1 MSSDRTEMLYWL
13 QQERRQAILKPA
25 ITTLTIE
32 TAPLK
37 PTVVVPHASPESTIE
52 LSQKSRTALLLNTI
66 HQKH

>member
-32 TAPLK
+32 TDCPAKSSAPIIN
-37 PTVVVPHASPESTIE
+37 VPRASPEDT
-52 LSQKSRTALLLNTI
+52 RTAILS
-66 HQKH
+66 